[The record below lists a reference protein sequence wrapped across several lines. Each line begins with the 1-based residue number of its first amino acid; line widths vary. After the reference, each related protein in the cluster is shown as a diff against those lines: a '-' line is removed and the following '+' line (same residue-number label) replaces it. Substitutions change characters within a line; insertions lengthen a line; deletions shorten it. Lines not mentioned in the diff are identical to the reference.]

1 MKVGDLVRWIPDGDI
16 GIVVGIVGDNGEGS
30 TQSWSD
36 NDAGNPIIAWFG
48 LGLFGAD
55 SSVSEFD
62 ENLEMLSESG

>member
-1 MKVGDLVRWIPDGDI
+1 MKVGDLVRWAQDGDI

-30 TQSWSD
+30 TWDDSD
-36 NDAGNPIIAWFG
+36 EAGNPIISWFG